1 MGLAAFKAL
10 STLCLLVLI
19 FRVSGQIHDIRFH
32 HINVDDGLPS
42 NTVNSVITD
51 SRGFIWIAS
60 ENGVSRFDG
69 YSFTNFRAKESDSLT
84 ISSNITYVV
93 FEDRQERL
101 WLGSQN
107 GLDLYNR
114 NLDRFD
120 KHFFSNF
127 PVRAIYQDSRNNL
140 WIGCD
145 DGLYLYNEADGS
157 FSKMYHEMFDTGG
170 VVYNT
175 IPSIIEDRNGKLWI
189 GTSNG
194 VCVLDTRKGTY
205 KQYLHEPGKKGSLTE
220 NNVRKIVE
228 DQKGRIWIATYGGG
242 LNLFQPG
249 SETFKVYKHEIRDD
263 NSISTDLL
271 PTLWA
276 DDDGTLWIGTD
287 GKGIDIFNPDT
298 EIFHHVIHSP
308 YNSRSL
314 NNNVIRSISSDKR
327 GGVWVGTYNGG
338 INFFNQ
344 NAEVFFHYRVPTI
357 NGNSSVTSFAEEPN
371 GNIWIGTDGGGLS
384 YFNRATGQF
393 TNFYHDEK
401 NKNSLSDN
409 RIISLQIDEN
419 NELWIGTYLGGLC
432 RYSPKTKKF
441 TRYCKGDGSGISDN
455 VIWALLIDSDKRVW
469 AGTNEGLNLY
479 HSKTNSFSSLNINN
493 SNLSNNMVRCLFEDD
508 KKRLWVGTQRGLNI
522 LEKGHAHFA
531 VITSDNTKEDN
542 LSNDWIRT
550 IHSDRNKNIWI
561 GTFAGGINLYD
572 EMTKSF
578 LSLGEKNGLPDNMVS
593 AIQADESNNLWIST
607 GRGLAYLDTK
617 NRTFRNYNTIGGLQ
631 DYQYN
636 INASY
641 VTNRGEFLFGGNNG
655 FTLFVPEVIKGI
667 KSNKY
672 PPRVAITSMRIFNRE
687 VNAGEARSPLTKQIN
702 ETENIVLDYD
712 QNVITFDFSALNFIQ
727 PERNQYAYKLA
738 GFEKDWNFIDNKRSA
753 TYTNLEPGSYT
764 FSVMASNND
773 GIWNEEGRN
782 LKIKILPPFWGTWWF
797 KTLMAVVCMITAL
810 VVLNIV
816 RNRIK
821 EKIRINK
828 IIAELELK
836 ALIAQMNP
844 HFIFN
849 CLTSIQELIAVQRQD
864 EAMHYL
870 NQFSR
875 LLRTVLQSSEKNY
888 ILLDEEIT
896 LLELYLEL
904 ESMRFDKQFHYQ
916 FIVDESIETEDVIVP
931 TFLLQPFIE
940 NALWHGLM
948 NKSGERNLVVSFML
962 DKDQA
967 LICKVRDNGIGR
979 EQAAKNKRN
988 SIKYY
993 PSMGIKIIRD
1003 RITVLKQQNDGFDLK
1018 IIDETDP
1025 SGDAAGTTVVVRIPR
1040 DLGEARDRERTDF
1053 TNDALQVTVKRATA

>member
-1 MGLAAFKAL
+1 MGRYRE
-10 STLCLLVLI
+10 LLLI
-19 FRVSGQIHDIRFH
+19 FFILAFVKAYAQVRDIKFH
-32 HINVDDGLPS
+32 HITVDHGLPS

-51 SRGFIWIAS
+51 SRGFIWIAT
-60 ENGVSRFDG
+60 ENGVGRFDG
-69 YSFTNFRAKESDSLT
+69 YSITTFRAKDNDSLT
-84 ISSNITYVV
+84 INSNITYVV
-93 FEDRQERL
+93 FEDKQERL
-101 WLGSQN
+101 WIGSER

-114 NLDRFD
+114 KLDRFD
-120 KHFFSNF
+120 KHFFNRI
-127 PVRAIYQDSRNNL
+127 PIRAIYQDSKGTL
-140 WIGCD
+140 WIGSD
-145 DGLYLYNEADGS
+145 DGLYRYNESVSNFTKTFA
-157 FSKMYHEMFDTGG
+157 EMFDTND

-175 IPSIIEDRNGKLWI
+175 IASIIEDRNGKLWI

-194 VCVLDTRKGTY
+194 VCVIDIRNNSY
-205 KQYLHEPGKKGSLTE
+205 KQFTHNKNKIGSLSE

-249 SETFKVYKHEIRDD
+249 SGIFRVYKHDIKNE
-263 NSISTDLL
+263 NSIATDLL
-271 PTLWA
+271 PSLWA
-276 DDDGTLWIGTD
+276 NEDGTLWIGTD
-287 GKGIDIFNPDT
+287 GKGIDVFDPDK
-298 EIFHHVIHSP
+298 EIFSHVVHSP

-314 NNNVIRSISSDKR
+314 NNNVIRSINSDKR

-344 NAEVFFHYRVPTI
+344 NAEVFFHYRVPTV

-393 TNFYHDEK
+393 TNLYHDEK

-409 RIISLQIDEN
+409 RIISLQIDNN

-432 RYSPKTKKF
+432 RYNPKTKTFK
-441 TRYCKGDGSGISDN
+441 RYCKGDGSGLSDN
-455 VIWALLIDSDKRVW
+455 VIWALLIDSERRVW
-469 AGTNEGLNLY
+469 AGTNDGLNLF
-479 HSKTNSFSSLNINN
+479 HTETNSFTSLNINN

-522 LEKGHAHFA
+522 QEKGGTQFT
-531 VITSDNTKEDN
+531 VITSDNSKENN

-550 IHSDRNKNIWI
+550 INNDRNGNIWI

-572 EMTKSF
+572 ELSNSF
-578 LSLGEKNGLPDNMVS
+578 LSRGEKDGLPDNMIS

-641 VTNRGEFLFGGNNG
+641 VTHRGEFLFGGNNG
-655 FTLFVPEVIKGI
+655 FTLFIPEVIKGI

-672 PPRVAITSMRIFNRE
+672 PPRVALTSMRIFNKE
-687 VNAGEARSPLTKQIN
+687 VIPGEEGSPLTQQIN
-702 ETENIVLDYD
+702 ETDHILLDYD

-727 PERNQYAYKLA
+727 PERNQYAYKLD
-738 GFEKDWNFIDNKRSA
+738 GFEKDWNYIDNKRSA

-764 FSVMASNND
+764 FSVKASNND
-773 GIWNEEGRN
+773 GIWNDEGHHLR
-782 LKIKILPPFWGTWWF
+782 IDILPPFWGTWWF
-797 KTLMAVVCMITAL
+797 KTLLLTVSIIAGL
-810 VVLNIV
+810 LVLNTV

-904 ESMRFDKQFHYQ
+904 ESMRFDKQFHYR
-916 FIVDESIETEDVIVP
+916 IVVDDVIDTEDIIVP
-931 TFLLQPFIE
+931 TFLLQPFVE

-948 NKSGERNLVVSFML
+948 NKKGERNLVVSFTL
-962 DKDQA
+962 DVNQV
-967 LICKVRDNGIGR
+967 LICKVSDNGIGR
-979 EQAAKNKRN
+979 EQAAKNKRK

-993 PSMGIKIIRD
+993 PSMGIKIIQD
-1003 RITVLKQQNDGFDLK
+1003 RITLLKKQNKDFNLQ
-1018 IIDETDP
+1018 IIDETDRL
-1025 SGDAAGTTVVVRIPR
+1025 GNAAGTTVIIKIPR
-1040 DLGEARDRERTDF
+1040 GVSELRNQKLTGFEED
-1053 TNDALQVTVKRATA
+1053 NLQVSIKRATA